1 MIISKKRFEAEV
13 QKRVEEAVRHVEEN
27 HWRFE
32 REERMGRH
40 IDQLQKR
47 LIECE
52 KKCGIDHPSHHPG
65 DTMTAGW

>member
-1 MIISKKRFEAEV
+1 MIISKKKFEEEV
-13 QKRVEEAVRHVEEN
+13 QKRVEEAIKKVDEN

-32 REERMGRH
+32 REQRQGQF

-65 DTMTAGW
+65 DTMTAVW